1 MPIPLSA
8 SALHIR
14 DAAGLSLPSVK
25 PCENTPQP
33 FTGPSGTSRM
43 PESSSPV
50 VPSKETFSERDTVS
64 PFIWCEWLWA
74 HGRRVPSASLRGQ
87 GADGEENDDGAAH
100 RAFSARGE
108 RRRRTPLSAN

>member
-14 DAAGLSLPSVK
+14 DAAGLSLPRVK
-25 PCENTPQP
+25 PCEKTPQP

-64 PFIWCEWLWA
+64 PFVWCEWL
-74 HGRRVPSASLRGQ
+74 SAPRPPGSLVELARPG
-87 GADGEENDDGAAH
+87 GADGRETTAA
-100 RAFSARGE
+100 
-108 RRRRTPLSAN
+108 PLTVRFPHGVSDAVVLL